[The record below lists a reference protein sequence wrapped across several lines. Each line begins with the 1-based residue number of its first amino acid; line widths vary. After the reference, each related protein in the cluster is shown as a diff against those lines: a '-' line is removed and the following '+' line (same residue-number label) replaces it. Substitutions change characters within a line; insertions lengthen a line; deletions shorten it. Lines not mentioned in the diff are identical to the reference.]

1 MAHLPDAP
9 LPHPLAALTG
19 SCDGE
24 PAEATAGIVSE
35 IHEFAVPAFAE
46 AALERL
52 YGSMYASLRHLQLCD
67 CATPQPHAW
76 VGYRRGEII
85 GVLLFRMRG
94 TQAVV
99 LTEMI
104 PLAAELAEEFCRALF
119 SRFAYAQSACFNAV
133 TLPGP
138 LSGPLSRLP
147 ASHAAFSENYVITLP
162 GSVDA
167 YFAALGKATRKTL
180 RGYGNRLRRDLPDL
194 RWEVRRGSEMRTD
207 ELRRLVR
214 QLQAFKRDSMA
225 ARGKRA
231 ELSRRDTAR
240 LLALVSERGLVGI
253 ATVDG
258 CVCAGSLACRFGDNY
273 VMLLAAADPALACF
287 RLGMLCCYWSVCDC
301 VRDGAR
307 ECHLLWGRYQYKA
320 QLLGVP
326 RPLHRV
332 LVYRSLLQM
341 ALSPS
346 ALATMAWLRLRARVR
361 DRLIANPGSDATAL
375 QRVVLLAA
383 ASWHAGLDALRR
395 RRMRA

>member
-1 MAHLPDAP
+1 MAHLPDTP

-19 SCDGE
+19 SCDAA
-24 PAEATAGIVSE
+24 PAETTAGIVSE
-35 IHEFAVPAFAE
+35 IHEFAVPAHAE
-46 AALERL
+46 AALDRL

-67 CATPQPHAW
+67 CANPQPHTW

-104 PLAAELAEEFCRALF
+104 PLAPELAEEFCRALF

-133 TLPGP
+133 TLPA
-138 LSGPLSRLP
+138 SLSRLP
-147 ASHAAFSENYVITLP
+147 ALHAAFSENYVIALP
-162 GSVDA
+162 DSIDA

-180 RGYGNRLRRDLPDL
+180 RGYGNRLRRELPDL
-194 RWEVRRGSEMRTD
+194 RWEVRHASDLRAD

-231 ELSRRDTAR
+231 ELGRRDTAR
-240 LLALVSERGLVGI
+240 LLALVSERGLIGI
-253 ATVDG
+253 ATAG
-258 CVCAGSLACRFGDNY
+258 GRVCAGSLACRFGDNY
-273 VMLLAAADPALACF
+273 VMLLAAADPALASF
-287 RLGMLCCYWSVCDC
+287 RLGMLCCYWAVCDC
-301 VRDGAR
+301 LRDGAR
-307 ECHLLWGRYQYKA
+307 ECHLLWGRYQYKS

-332 LVYRSLLQM
+332 LLYRSLLPM
-341 ALSPS
+341 ALAPS
-346 ALATMAWLRLRARVR
+346 ALASMAWLRMRTRLR
-361 DRLIANPGSDATAL
+361 DWLIGDPGADPNAL
-375 QRVVLLAA
+375 QRALLLAA
-383 ASWHAGLDALRR
+383 GSWHAGLGALRR
-395 RRMRA
+395 RLARD

>member
-19 SCDGE
+19 SCDAA
-24 PAEATAGIVSE
+24 PAEATTGIVSE
-35 IHEFAVPAFAE
+35 IHEYAIPAFAE

-52 YGSMYASLRHLQLCD
+52 YGSMYASLRHLQLCGCD
-67 CATPQPHAW
+67 QPQPHTW
-76 VGYRRGEII
+76 VGYRRGEVI

-104 PLAAELAEEFCRALF
+104 LLAADVAEAFCRALF

-133 TLPGP
+133 TLPTP
-138 LSGPLSRLP
+138 LPRLP
-147 ASHAAFSENYVITLP
+147 SSHAAFSENYVIALP
-162 GSVDA
+162 GSVDD

-180 RGYGNRLRRDLPDL
+180 RGYGNRLQRELPDL
-194 RWEVRRGSEMRTD
+194 RWEVRRAADLRAD

-240 LLALVSERGLVGI
+240 LLALLSERGMVGV
-253 ATVDG
+253 ATAG
-258 CVCAGSLACRFGDNY
+258 GRICAGSLACRFGDNY
-273 VMLLAAADPALACF
+273 VMLLAAADPALASF
-287 RLGMLCCYWSVCDC
+287 RLGMLCCYWAVCDC
-301 VRDGAR
+301 LRDGAR

-326 RPLHRV
+326 RPLQRV
-332 LVYRSLLQM
+332 RVYRSLLQM

-346 ALATMAWLRLRARVR
+346 TLAAMACLRLRARVR
-361 DRLIANPGSDATAL
+361 DWLLADPGSGATAL
-375 QRVVLLAA
+375 QRAVMF
-383 ASWHAGLDALRR
+383 ASSRWHAGRDALRR
-395 RRMRA
+395 LARD

>member
-19 SCDGE
+19 SSDAA

-35 IHEFAVPAFAE
+35 IHEFAVPAYAE

-52 YGSMYASLRHLQLCD
+52 YGSMYASMRHLQLCG
-67 CATPQPHAW
+67 CAQPQPHTW

-94 TQAVV
+94 TQAIV

-104 PLAAELAEEFCRALF
+104 PLAADVAEEFCRALF
-119 SRFAYAQSACFNAV
+119 SRFAFAQAACFNAV
-133 TLPGP
+133 TLPA
-138 LSGPLSRLP
+138 PLSRLP
-147 ASHAAFSENYVITLP
+147 AAHAAFSENYVISLP
-162 GSVDA
+162 GDVDA

-180 RGYGNRLRRDLPDL
+180 RGYGNRLQRELPDL
-194 RWEVRRGSEMRTD
+194 RWEVRRASDLRAD

-225 ARGKRA
+225 ERGKRA
-231 ELSRRDTAR
+231 EQSRRDTAR

-253 ATVDG
+253 ATAG
-258 CVCAGSLACRFGDNY
+258 GRVCAGSIACRFGDNY
-273 VMLLAAADPALACF
+273 VMLLAAADPALASF

-301 VRDGAR
+301 LRDGAR

-346 ALATMAWLRLRARVR
+346 ALATMAWLRLRARLRERLLGER
-361 DRLIANPGSDATAL
+361 DAGASAL
-375 QRVVLLAA
+375 YRALMCVSGAWLA
-383 ASWHAGLDALRR
+383 GRDALRR
-395 RRMRA
+395 WRARA

>member
-19 SCDGE
+19 SCDAA

-35 IHEFAVPAFAE
+35 IHEFSVPAFAE
-46 AALERL
+46 VALERL

-67 CATPQPHAW
+67 CAKPPPHTW

-104 PLAAELAEEFCRALF
+104 PLAAELADEFCRALF

-133 TLPGP
+133 TLPA
-138 LSGPLSRLP
+138 PLSRLP
-147 ASHAAFSENYVITLP
+147 ASSATFSENYVITLP
-162 GSVDA
+162 DSVDA

-180 RGYGNRLRRDLPDL
+180 RGYGNRLCRELPDL
-194 RWEVRRGSEMRTD
+194 RWEVRRASEFRAD

-214 QLQAFKRDSMA
+214 QLQQFKRDSMA

-240 LLALVSERGLVGI
+240 LLSVVSERGLVGI
-253 ATVDG
+253 ATSGGRVR
-258 CVCAGSLACRFGDNY
+258 AGSLACRFGDNY
-273 VMLLAAADPALACF
+273 VMLLAAADPALASL

-301 VRDGAR
+301 LRDGAR
-307 ECHLLWGRYQYKA
+307 ECHLLWGRYQYKS

-346 ALATMAWLRLRARVR
+346 ALMTLAWLRWRARMR
-361 DRLIANPGSDATAL
+361 DWLIGDPGSKATAL
-375 QRVVLLAA
+375 QRAVLF
-383 ASWHAGLDALRR
+383 ASDSWRAGLGEWRR
-395 RRMRA
+395 RVARA

>member
-19 SCDGE
+19 SCDAA

-35 IHEFAVPAFAE
+35 IYECAVPAFAE

-52 YGSMYASLRHLQLCD
+52 YGSMYASLRHLQLCG
-67 CATPQPHAW
+67 CERPQPHTW
-76 VGYRRGEII
+76 VGYRRGEVI
-85 GVLLFRMRG
+85 GVLLFRLRG

-104 PLAAELAEEFCRALF
+104 PLAAEIAEAFCRALF

-133 TLPGP
+133 TLAASLP
-138 LSGPLSRLP
+138 RLP
-147 ASHAAFSENYVITLP
+147 ASHAAFSENYVIALP
-162 GSVDA
+162 ASVDD

-180 RGYGNRLRRDLPDL
+180 RGYGNRLQRELPDL
-194 RWEVRRGSEMRTD
+194 RWEARPASDLRAD

-240 LLALVSERGLVGI
+240 LLALLSERGMVGV
-253 ATVDG
+253 ATAG
-258 CVCAGSLACRFGDNY
+258 GRICAGSLACRFGDNY
-273 VMLLAAADPALACF
+273 VMLLAAADPALASF
-287 RLGMLCCYWSVCDC
+287 RLGMLCCFWAICDC
-301 VRDGAR
+301 LRDGAR

-346 ALATMAWLRLRARVR
+346 ALAAIAWLRLRARLR
-361 DRLIANPGSDATAL
+361 DRMLGDPG
-375 QRVVLLAA
+375 AA
-383 ASWHAGLDALRR
+383 ASVLQRAALSASGGWRAVRDGLRR
-395 RRMRA
+395 RLGRA